1 MSLNK
6 IIKNDKVIVIT
17 GKYKNKTGIVTKVVS
32 EKNRAFVSGV
42 NLVNEFNKGNNKG
55 MEKKEASIHI
65 SNLSLME
72 KGTSK
77 AVKVKV
83 SLVDGKKVFVSKKTG
98 KAVRW
103 VQEYMNLLKKK
114 ELSF

>member
-1 MSLNK
+1 MSLKK

-17 GKYKNKTGIVTKVVS
+17 GKYKNKTGIVTRVVS
-32 EKNRAFVSGV
+32 DKNRAFVSGV

-72 KGTSK
+72 QGTNK
-77 AVKVKV
+77 AVRVKV
-83 SLVDGKKVFVSKKTG
+83 AVLDGKKIFVSKKTG
-98 KAVRW
+98 KAVR
-103 VQEYMNLLKKK
+103 
-114 ELSF
+114 